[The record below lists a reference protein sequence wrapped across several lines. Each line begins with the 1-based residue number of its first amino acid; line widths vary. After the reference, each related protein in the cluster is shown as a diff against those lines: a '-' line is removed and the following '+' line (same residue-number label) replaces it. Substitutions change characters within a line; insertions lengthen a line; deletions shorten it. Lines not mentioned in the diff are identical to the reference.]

1 MDRYLKTANRNRCA
15 TMVHTWPLVLYSS
28 YHQSSLRTSRTVIGN
43 IYADLSRTIATAKTT
58 QERNVQLN
66 QDVTEKNKKTW
77 CYDND
82 MVANTSKTK
91 SCYLLASRKDIHYQQ
106 N

>member
-15 TMVHTWPLVLYSS
+15 TMVHTWPLVFYSS

-66 QDVTEKNKKTW
+66 QDVTEILKKHGAMIMTW
-77 CYDND
+77 
-82 MVANTSKTK
+82 
-91 SCYLLASRKDIHYQQ
+91 LLTHQKPSHVIY
-106 N
+106 